1 MRLFKVPGS
10 DCWYVAL
17 HVGGRRQRKSTRCT
31 DKRAAEAVARQWE
44 RDAADPDHAAA
55 RGTTLGEVLADLLK
69 EANAEAKSGKR
80 SAETADFYRKK
91 CGHWTRLL
99 ETTPGG
105 KYEPF
110 PLASLRASHVDDYID
125 RRRAEGTADT
135 TIDKELGALRRALK
149 LAKRRGKWRGD
160 VDAILPA
167 RFGGGYKPRERALT
181 PHELHKLL
189 GELTP
194 DRAARV
200 AFIVAT
206 SANWAESEHARREDL
221 PRASEAARILVRGT
235 KRATRHRVVPLVAP
249 WQRGLLEHAAK
260 HAEGQDGDL
269 FATWGNVGRDLPRAC
284 ERAGIPRCTPN
295 DLRRTFGVWMRA
307 SGVQPAT
314 IAPMMGHADSR
325 MVERVYG
332 RLPVDLLAR
341 RVAGELGLALPD
353 VCHTPAEGPD
363 AWDRLNSAETKKPRR
378 KPGFQVPRDRIE
390 LPTRGFSIPVQMW
403 PTPRE
408 HLGNHKPGRRA
419 RPHFGQSRAPRPS

>member
-1 MRLFKVPGS
+1 MRLFKVDGS
-10 DCWYVAL
+10 DCWYVDL

-44 RDAADPDHAAA
+44 RDAADPDYAAA

-69 EANAEAKSGKR
+69 EAQAEAKAGKR
-80 SAETADFYRKK
+80 SEATADFYETKA
-91 CGHWTRLL
+91 GHWSRLL
-99 ETTPGG
+99 ETTAGG

-110 PLASLRASHVDDYID
+110 PLASLRASHVDAYVD

-135 TIDKELGALRRALK
+135 TIGKELTALRRALK

-160 VDAILPA
+160 LESVLPS
-167 RFGGGYKPRERALT
+167 RFGGGYKPKERALT

-206 SANWAESEHARREDL
+206 SANWKESESAQRADL
-221 PRASEAARILVRGT
+221 PRSTEAARILIRGT

-269 FATWGNVGRDLPRAC
+269 FAPWGNVRRDLHRAC
-284 ERAGIPRCTPN
+284 ELAGIPPCSPN

-307 SGVQPAT
+307 SGAQPAT

-332 RLPVDLLAR
+332 RLPVDMLAR
-341 RVAGELGLALPD
+341 RVAGELGLPLPH
-353 VCHTPAEGPD
+353 VCQTGAEGPD
-363 AWDRLNSAETKKPRR
+363 TWDALDEAETKKTRQ

-408 HLGNHKPGRRA
+408 HLGNHKPAKRA
-419 RPHFGQSRAPRPS
+419 RPNVGQSRAPRPS